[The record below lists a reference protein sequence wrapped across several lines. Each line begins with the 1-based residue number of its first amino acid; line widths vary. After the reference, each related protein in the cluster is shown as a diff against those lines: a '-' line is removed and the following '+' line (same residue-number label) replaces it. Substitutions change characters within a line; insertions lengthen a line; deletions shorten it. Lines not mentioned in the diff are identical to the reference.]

1 MIFDVPVQRP
11 PCRQARPADAEL
23 AYKGRLFNV
32 WRWPQ
37 KLFDGTTVTFE
48 VLSRPDTVLVLPI
61 RDDGSALFIDETQ
74 PGMAPML
81 RTIGGRI
88 EPDESPQEAARR
100 ELKEETGLG
109 AAELRLWEAW
119 QPVNKI
125 DWAVYL
131 FVAHG
136 ITSVGAAA
144 LDAGERATLRS
155 LPARDLL
162 SARMAPRLDDY
173 EFLHMLNRARSDVAE
188 RTRVRALLRR

>member
-1 MIFDVPVQRP
+1 MTPDAPVPRP
-11 PCRQARPADAEL
+11 PCRQARPAEAEL

-32 WRWPQ
+32 WQWPQ
-37 KLFDGTTVTFE
+37 MLFDGTTATFE
-48 VLSRPDTVLVLPI
+48 SLSRPDTVLVLPI
-61 RDDGSALFIDETQ
+61 RDDGSAVFIDETQ

-88 EPDESPQEAARR
+88 EPDESPQDAAHR

-109 AAELRLWEAW
+109 AAELRLWDAW

-136 ITSVGAAA
+136 ITSLSAAA
-144 LDAGERATLRS
+144 VDAGERATIRS

-162 SARMAPRLDDY
+162 GARTPPRLDDY
-173 EFLHMLNRARSDVAE
+173 EFLYMLNRARSDAVE
-188 RTRVRALLRR
+188 RARIRALLRP